1 MPKIS
6 VELTN
11 AKKEEIITAL
21 EELYKTK
28 SFKELTIKEISNSL
42 ALTRTSIYT
51 YFQTKEEIFLMLN
64 KREYER
70 WIADL
75 NSIIDNHTTLE
86 KDELADLIAKSLAK
100 RENLLKL
107 MSMNHFEMEANSRDE
122 ILVEFKITYGKA
134 LKTVSKLVQKYCP
147 EINPN
152 NFIYTFFPFIYG
164 IYPYAAVVERQI
176 AAMKKAG
183 VEFSYHS
190 IYELAYLGTK
200 NLLKIII
207 ISRE

>member
-1 MPKIS
+1 MPKNSLETI
-6 VELTN
+6 N

-28 SFKELTIKEISNSL
+28 SFKELTIKEISHSL
-42 ALTRTSIYT
+42 SFTRTSIYT
-51 YFQTKEEIFLMLN
+51 YFQTKEEIFLLLN

-70 WIADL
+70 WIEDL
-75 NSIIDNHTTLE
+75 NTIMDNHASLGR
-86 KDELADLIAKSLAK
+86 DELADLIAKSLAK

-122 ILVEFKITYGKA
+122 ILVEFKISFGRA
-134 LKTVSKLVQKYCP
+134 LKTVAELIKKYCP
-147 EINPN
+147 DLNTE

-176 AAMKKAG
+176 TAMEKAG
-183 VEFSYHS
+183 VSFSYHT
-190 IYELAYLGTK
+190 IYELAYLGTT
-200 NLLKIII
+200 NLLKN
-207 ISRE
+207 SKNN